1 ASGAMVPRILQL
13 RIIRNKP
20 IVTTRHP
27 RLGLRMDDTAA
38 RQFTTDRA
46 IAAGRATLTGTR
58 GGLRGFLPFVGPAV
72 IASVASMDPGN
83 FAVNIEAG
91 ASFGYLLLGV
101 VLMSNFI
108 SMLLKAL
115 SANYGV
121 VTSQSLSAHCR
132 RHFARS
138 VVHVLWVVSEIGAM
152 ATDLAEFLG

>member
-1 ASGAMVPRILQL
+1 MVPRILQL
-13 RIIRNKP
+13 RIIRNRP

-72 IASVASMDPGN
+72 IASVAYMDPGN

-91 ASFGYLLLGV
+91 ASFGYLLLWV
-101 VLMSNFI
+101 VLMANI
-108 SMLLKAL
+108 IPMLFRAL
-115 SANYGV
+115 PARPGA
-121 VTSQSLSAHCR
+121 VT
-132 RHFARS
+132 
-138 VVHVLWVVSEIGAM
+138 G
-152 ATDLAEFLG
+152 